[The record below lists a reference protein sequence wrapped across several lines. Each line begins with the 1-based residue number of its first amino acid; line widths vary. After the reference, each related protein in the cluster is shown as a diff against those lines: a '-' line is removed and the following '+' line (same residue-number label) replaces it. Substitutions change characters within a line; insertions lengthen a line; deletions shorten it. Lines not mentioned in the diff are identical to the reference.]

1 MEKKLLPYLVV
12 ISGLSVTLS
21 AAFYSITGLGK
32 MFAGASMQVMIMVGS
47 LEVAKLV
54 LASLIYQYWRD
65 ISAWLRF
72 YYVIAVFVLMAITS
86 GGIYGY
92 LSAAYSE
99 TKNKMANIDKRVE
112 VLDTKR
118 SMFSE
123 KLASYQ
129 DEKKMINDQINNLTN
144 GLSNNVIQYKDKET
158 GQIITT
164 TSSSNR
170 KAFEK
175 QLESAQ
181 LRRDQINENIT
192 TMSDSISAIDLK
204 KLDIEINSD
213 IASEIGPLKYI
224 AELTGRTIDQV
235 VNWFIIALMFVFD
248 PLAVSLIIGANMIF
262 SKLGSEKDKKKLVE
276 SIDDRIKEFE
286 KREKEFKKFESE
298 YENNKKQLDEKQ
310 AELDKQKVE
319 LESNISEREKKIK
332 HLESELNEKNSESI
346 EDLKSE
352 KKRLLNLEYELTE
365 ERAKL
370 KEQKDK
376 FKETIENLESEKET
390 IQKEKEKIE
399 FEKADL
405 ERLDQEIK
413 KWESTHWKMR
423 RGTYPESAIVEK
435 K

>member
-47 LEVAKLV
+47 LEIAKLV
-54 LASLIYQYWRD
+54 LASLIYQYWKD
-65 ISAWLRF
+65 ISNWLRF
-72 YYVIAVFVLMAITS
+72 YYIIAVFVLMAITS

-99 TKNKMANIDKRVE
+99 TKNKMTNIDKRIE

-129 DEKKMINDQINNLTN
+129 VEKDMNNERINQLTE
-144 GLSNNVIQYKDKET
+144 GLSNNKIQYKDRET

-181 LRRDQINENIT
+181 QRRDVINENIT
-192 TMSDSISAIDLK
+192 AMTDSISNIDIK
-204 KLDIEINSD
+204 KLEIETNSD

-235 VNWFIIALMFVFD
+235 VNWFILALMFVFD

-262 SKLGSEKDKKKLVE
+262 SKISSEKEKEKIAENIDEKIAEFKKKE
-276 SIDDRIKEFE
+276 DEFKEFE
-286 KREKEFKKFESE
+286 KNYSDKLNDIENREKEIEKIKQEIESKKS
-298 YENNKKQLDEKQ
+298 QLDE
-310 AELDKQKVE
+310 
-319 LESNISEREKKIK
+319 SNTEM
-332 HLESELNEKNSESI
+332 SESI
-346 EDLKSE
+346 KNERR
-352 KKRLLNLEYELTE
+352 RLQNIEYDLTE
-365 ERAKL
+365 ERAK
-370 KEQKDK
+370 
-376 FKETIENLESEKET
+376 FKEERDKYKHIVENLESEK
-390 IQKEKEKIE
+390 QKIE
-399 FEKADL
+399 EEKKKLEFQKQDL
-405 ERLDQEIK
+405 KRLDDEIK

-423 RGTYPESAIVEK
+423 RGKYPESAIVNEK